1 MPKKFISLVLSVFLL
16 LALLVGCN
24 NKTLP
29 LENEQQIDDKQQIV
43 DGEQQKGDNEQK
55 VEFDL
60 KTVEKYLDESGRYD
74 FRGQDLSNLA
84 ILDLEPLVNFVLDT
98 QTKFPNNFLD
108 TYDFEKAVDYG
119 KDPGLNI
126 LSLHNEGITGK
137 GVNVAVIDGVLLK
150 EHNEIKDSIVLCEDL
165 VDNETAFYHGT
176 PITSILCGK
185 EVGIAPEA
193 KVYFVSYINDKLY
206 NSEDYEEPYVYLAK
220 AIERI
225 VEINKELP
233 QEEKIRVLSIS
244 SGWDPNSNKSAA
256 IVSAIDKAKEDGIF
270 VVTARLYDHDGLYF
284 GGASREI
291 LSDPNDFNSYSAN
304 YLDTYKDAQE
314 ILLAPMDARWLASHI
329 GEDDYVMYRRGAW
342 SMVIPY
348 ISGVYTLACQIYPE
362 ITPNLFWELALS
374 TGYDVNENQIDSEFT
389 GKTVK
394 IINPT
399 NLIKELKN
407 R

>member
-1 MPKKFISLVLSVFLL
+1 MFKKFIGLAFSALL
-16 LALLVGCN
+16 LLILFVGCN
-24 NKTLP
+24 NQTLP
-29 LENEQQIDDKQQIV
+29 LDDEQQIV
-43 DGEQQKGDNEQK
+43 VGEQQEDDSKQK

-60 KTVEKYLDESGRYD
+60 TTIEKYLDKTGRYD
-74 FRGQDLSNLA
+74 FRGQDLSDLA
-84 ILDLEPLVNFVLDT
+84 VLDLEPLTNFVLDT

-108 TYDFEKAVDYG
+108 TYDFEKAVSYG

-126 LSLHNEGITGK
+126 LSLHEEGITGK

-150 EHNEIKDSIVLCEDL
+150 EHNEIKDNIVLCEDL

-193 KVYFVSYINDKLY
+193 KVYFVSYLNDKLH
-206 NSEDYEEPYVYLAK
+206 NSGNYEEAYVYLAK

-233 QEEKIRVLSIS
+233 QDEKIRVLSIS
-244 SGWDPNSNKSAA
+244 SGWDPDSDKAAA
-256 IVSAIDKAKEDGIF
+256 IVSAIEKAKEDGIF
-270 VVTARLYDHDGLYF
+270 VVTARLYDHDGLYL

-291 LSDPNDFNSYSAN
+291 LSDPNDINSYSAY
-304 YLDTYKDAQE
+304 YLDVYNDAKE
-314 ILLAPMDARWLASHI
+314 ILLAPMDARWLACHI
-329 GEDDYVMYRRGAW
+329 GVDDYMMYSRGAW

-348 ISGVYTLACQIYPE
+348 ISGVYTLACQVYPE
-362 ITPNLFWELALS
+362 ITPSLFWEMALS
-374 TGYDVNENQIDSEFT
+374 TGYDIKQMDSEFE

-394 IINPT
+394 IINPV

-407 R
+407 K